1 MMRKRKRSITIRDVA
16 DRVGVH
22 HSTVSR
28 ALSPN
33 RRGKISKAVV
43 EKIEEAAKE
52 LGYYPNI
59 VASSL
64 KQNRSFA
71 VGVLIPDLMNPLFPP
86 IIRGIQDTA
95 EAFGYTV
102 ITANTDDEEGK
113 EQSALQMMQG
123 RSIDGVIIATARRS
137 DPIVEECIKHDI
149 PFVLVNR
156 TVDHDGVN
164 AVIVDDDFGIHSVL
178 DHLLALKHVKIAHI
192 AGPQH
197 TSTGFHRARSMASY
211 LDNHGLDASIIEPT
225 NKFTIEEG
233 RRAIRK
239 LLVRDSQFTAIV
251 AGNDLLALGCLEVL
265 KDMGIVVPDDMSITG
280 YDDFQFLDRMNPA
293 LTTVKVPKYQMGAQ
307 ATKVLLGLIEG
318 EDSAENVMQ
327 MQPRLIIRDSTAVA
341 PTSVTP

>member
-1 MMRKRKRSITIRDVA
+1 MARQRKRSITIRDVA
-16 DRVGVH
+16 DKVGVH

-33 RRGKISKAVV
+33 KRGKISAAVV

-71 VGVLIPDLMNPLFPP
+71 IGVLIPDLMNPVFPP

-95 EAFGYTV
+95 EAYGYTV
-102 ITANTDDEEGK
+102 ITANTDDEEEK
-113 EQSALQMMQG
+113 EQGALQMMQG
-123 RSIDGVIIATARRS
+123 RAIDGVIIATARRS
-137 DPIVEECIKHDI
+137 DPIVDECLKHDI

-164 AVIVDDDFGIHSVL
+164 AVIVDESFGIHSVL
-178 DHLLALKHVKIAHI
+178 DHLLALKHVRIAHI

-197 TSTGFHRARSMASY
+197 TSTGFQRAQSIASY
-211 LDNHGLDASIIEPT
+211 LRIQGLDEGLVEST
-225 NKFTIEEG
+225 NKFTIDEG
-233 RRAIRK
+233 NRAFRK
-239 LLVRDSQFTAIV
+239 LLARDSNFSAVV
-251 AGNDLLALGCLEVL
+251 AGNDLLALGCLEVMQE
-265 KDMGIVVPDDMSITG
+265 MGMLVPDDMSITG

-307 ATKVLLGLIEG
+307 ATKILLDLIDG
-318 EDSAENVMQ
+318 GANTENVMR
-327 MQPRLIIRDSTAVA
+327 MQPRLVVRGSTAIA
-341 PTSVTP
+341 T